1 MDNLSSHKSP
11 AVRAPIEAA
20 GAELRFLPPYS
31 PDFNPIEKAFA
42 KLKALLRKA
51 AERTV
56 DGLWRAIGPFVDA
69 FTPAE
74 CANYFSACGY
84 DPDWSD
90 SALVR
95 NAGARRP
102 IKGDIEM
109 PYTLN
114 KNGVTPSG
122 TLTKVEQDHLNE
134 FMNRIRNEGISP
146 KEAASGWDSKYTKLV
161 GDQYEIRLSQSNRAT
176 FTVVGTT
183 VTMLQVGGHT

>member
-1 MDNLSSHKSP
+1 
-11 AVRAPIEAA
+11 
-20 GAELRFLPPYS
+20 
-31 PDFNPIEKAFA
+31 
-42 KLKALLRKA
+42 
-51 AERTV
+51 
-56 DGLWRAIGPFVDA
+56 
-69 FTPAE
+69 
-74 CANYFSACGY
+74 
-84 DPDWSD
+84 
-90 SALVR
+90 
-95 NAGARRP
+95 
-102 IKGDIEM
+102 M